1 MDSKHNWEKMVENVN
16 NHIRKLNFGYKNQLM
31 RGDVKYY
38 NKLAELIDAN
48 TIKVKNNKYSKLTDN
63 KGQVETVR
71 AKTILIA
78 VGGRPSYPENIP
90 NI

>member
-48 TIKVKNNKYSKLTDN
+48 TIKLTDN
-63 KGQVETVR
+63 KGQIETVT
-71 AKTILIA
+71 AKNILIA

>member
-1 MDSKHNWEKMVENVN
+1 MK
-16 NHIRKLNFGYKNQLM
+16 F
-31 RGDVKYY
+31 Y

-48 TIKVKNNKYSKLTDN
+48 TIKVKNQIYVKLTDN
-63 KGQVETVR
+63 KGQIETVR
-71 AKTILIA
+71 AKNIVIA